1 MKLTDLDFFKLLPEF
16 MRDDP
21 AVKGL
26 VEAVET
32 VLAGPAAEVPN
43 ARVWDRVD
51 YMDDAQ
57 LDELARELDIDWYDT
72 GWDIDVKR
80 ATVKNSDKIYQKR
93 GTKWAVE
100 QVIADVFGG
109 GYVTEWNEYDG
120 EPFHFKATTG
130 YLLQD
135 TKTVERFLAL
145 VAKAKRASTR
155 LDTIEFAQDGTATA
169 YAMTKAVGMTV
180 TYAGFAAK
188 IG

>member
-26 VEAVET
+26 VEAVEAI
-32 VLAGPAAEVPN
+32 LAGPAAEVPN

-57 LDELARELDIDWYDT
+57 LDELAWELDIDWYDT
-72 GWDIDVKR
+72 GWDIGVKR

-109 GYVTEWNEYDG
+109 GYVTEWRDYDG

-135 TKTVERFLAL
+135 TETVERFLTQ
-145 VAKAKRASTR
+145 VKKAKRASAV
-155 LDTIEFAQDGTATA
+155 LDTIEFAQDGAATA
-169 YAMTKAVGMTV
+169 YGMPKATGMSLV
-180 TYAGFAAK
+180 HSAFAAN

>member
-26 VEAVET
+26 VEAVEAI
-32 VLAGPAAEVPN
+32 LAGPAAEVPN

-51 YMDDAQ
+51 YMDDTQ
-57 LDELARELDIDWYDT
+57 LDELAWELDIDWYDT
-72 GWDIDVKR
+72 GWHIGVKR
-80 ATVKNSDKIYQKR
+80 ATIKSSDKIYRKR

-109 GYVTEWNEYDG
+109 GFVTEWNEYGG
-120 EPFHFKATTG
+120 EPYHFKATTS

-135 TKTVERFLAL
+135 TETVERFRAL